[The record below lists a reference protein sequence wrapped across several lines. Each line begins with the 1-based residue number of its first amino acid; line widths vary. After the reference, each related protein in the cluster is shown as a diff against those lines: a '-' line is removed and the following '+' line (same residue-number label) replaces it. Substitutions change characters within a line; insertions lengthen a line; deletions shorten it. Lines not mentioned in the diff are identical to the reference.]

1 MKVEVVGRWVGIPFL
16 SEDETARSLLHT
28 LAAASVTVR
37 FYIHYPLTIAP
48 ISFLLSMTPSFD
60 DFFDDSFGGI
70 LVRSFVRSFIGSTV
84 ADADSRYAVGPVY
97 LAHVVDW
104 RGLAEAWWA
113 AMPKVHEQYPQ
124 LLAEMY
130 ALTMATANLT
140 LPWSLVSH
148 FMVSDPKTMSPTEV
162 SQVSQSVSQWVSER
176 VSEW

>member
-1 MKVEVVGRWVGIPFL
+1 M
-16 SEDETARSLLHT
+16 
-28 LAAASVTVR
+28 
-37 FYIHYPLTIAP
+37 
-48 ISFLLSMTPSFD
+48 
-60 DFFDDSFGGI
+60 
-70 LVRSFVRSFIGSTV
+70 

-97 LAHVVDW
+97 LAHVDDW

-176 VSEW
+176 VSEWQGRKEMCP